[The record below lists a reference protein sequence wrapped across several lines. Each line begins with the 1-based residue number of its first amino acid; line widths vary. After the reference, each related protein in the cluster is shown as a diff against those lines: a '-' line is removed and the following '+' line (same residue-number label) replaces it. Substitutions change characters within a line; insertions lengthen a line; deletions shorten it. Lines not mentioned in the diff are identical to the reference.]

1 MFFTIS
7 HHFSQFLTYLTIQTS
22 ERVFYSRFFGFDDSL
37 IHCRLRLWRFGHNI
51 FVMSETCTSPPLYLY
66 VTEFVNEM
74 DKMVRLMDKRESH
87 FVLVHGSCH
96 GAWCWYKVATLLR
109 SGGHRVTV
117 LDLAASGVHP
127 KQVEEVRSM
136 SDYLEP
142 LMEFMVSLQVD
153 NRVILVGHS
162 MGGIGISVAME
173 RFPDKI
179 SVAVF
184 VAAFMPG
191 PDLDFL
197 TVFQEHVKGLD
208 SFMDCQHKFDNGL
221 DKPPT
226 SLIFGPKF
234 LSSKL
239 YNLST
244 PEKCLRALIRTTTND
259 VAVGPT
265 ATVDVKVDNLL
276 YANRKGVG
284 AVTVKQCRF
293 HDAVAAPTRL
303 EIGTEDLTLATLLV
317 RPYPIYHDEGEV
329 LKETAL
335 TKDNYGS
342 VRRVYVVIE
351 EDNIIKEKYQRWMI
365 ENNPMDEVKVI
376 PGSDHMVMISKP
388 QELCSCLQ
396 EIAGTYS

>member
-1 MFFTIS
+1 
-7 HHFSQFLTYLTIQTS
+7 
-22 ERVFYSRFFGFDDSL
+22 
-37 IHCRLRLWRFGHNI
+37 
-51 FVMSETCTSPPLYLY
+51 
-66 VTEFVNEM
+66 
-74 DKMVRLMDKRESH
+74 MDKRESH

-153 NRVILVGHS
+153 DRVILVGHS

-197 TVFQEHVKGLD
+197 TVFQEKIQSSWGLKGQEIHVKGLD

-244 PEKCLRALIRTTTND
+244 PE
-259 VAVGPT
+259 
-265 ATVDVKVDNLL
+265 
-276 YANRKGVG
+276 
-284 AVTVKQCRF
+284 

-303 EIGTEDLTLATLLV
+303 EIGTEVGTILNESSSETSDLTLATLLV

>member
-1 MFFTIS
+1 
-7 HHFSQFLTYLTIQTS
+7 
-22 ERVFYSRFFGFDDSL
+22 
-37 IHCRLRLWRFGHNI
+37 
-51 FVMSETCTSPPLYLY
+51 
-66 VTEFVNEM
+66 
-74 DKMVRLMDKRESH
+74 MDKRKSH
-87 FVLVHGSCH
+87 FVLIHGSCH

-153 NRVILVGHS
+153 DRVILVGHS

-173 RFPDKI
+173 RFPEKI

-197 TVFQEHVKGLD
+197 TVFQDHVKGLD

-244 PEKCLRALIRTTTND
+244 PEE
-259 VAVGPT
+259 
-265 ATVDVKVDNLL
+265 
-276 YANRKGVG
+276 GVG
-284 AVTVKQCRF
+284 A
-293 HDAVAAPTRL
+293 
-303 EIGTEDLTLATLLV
+303 DLTLATLLV

-365 ENNPMDEVKVI
+365 ENNPTDEVKVI

>member
-1 MFFTIS
+1 
-7 HHFSQFLTYLTIQTS
+7 
-22 ERVFYSRFFGFDDSL
+22 
-37 IHCRLRLWRFGHNI
+37 
-51 FVMSETCTSPPLYLY
+51 
-66 VTEFVNEM
+66 
-74 DKMVRLMDKRESH
+74 MDKRKSH
-87 FVLVHGSCH
+87 FVLIHGSCH

-109 SGGHRVTV
+109 SGGHGVTV

-153 NRVILVGHS
+153 DRVILVGHS

-173 RFPDKI
+173 RFPEKI

-197 TVFQEHVKGLD
+197 THVKGLD

-244 PEKCLRALIRTTTND
+244 PEECKIGLRPVAARNPLAAHGRPGVGPVRPVDNVNIHIDMLTFTLIR
-259 VAVGPT
+259 V
-265 ATVDVKVDNLL
+265 
-276 YANRKGVG
+276 
-284 AVTVKQCRF
+284 
-293 HDAVAAPTRL
+293 
-303 EIGTEDLTLATLLV
+303 
-317 RPYPIYHDEGEV
+317 
-329 LKETAL
+329 
-335 TKDNYGS
+335 
-342 VRRVYVVIE
+342 
-351 EDNIIKEKYQRWMI
+351 
-365 ENNPMDEVKVI
+365 
-376 PGSDHMVMISKP
+376 
-388 QELCSCLQ
+388 
-396 EIAGTYS
+396 

>member
-1 MFFTIS
+1 
-7 HHFSQFLTYLTIQTS
+7 
-22 ERVFYSRFFGFDDSL
+22 
-37 IHCRLRLWRFGHNI
+37 
-51 FVMSETCTSPPLYLY
+51 
-66 VTEFVNEM
+66 
-74 DKMVRLMDKRESH
+74 MDKRESH

-96 GAWCWYKVATLLR
+96 GAWCWFKVATLLR

-153 NRVILVGHS
+153 DRVILVGHS

-173 RFPDKI
+173 RFPEKI

-197 TVFQEHVKGLD
+197 TVFQEHVTGLD
-208 SFMDCQHKFDNGL
+208 SYMDCQQKFDNGL

-244 PEKCLRALIRTTTND
+244 PE
-259 VAVGPT
+259 
-265 ATVDVKVDNLL
+265 
-276 YANRKGVG
+276 
-284 AVTVKQCRF
+284 
-293 HDAVAAPTRL
+293 
-303 EIGTEDLTLATLLV
+303 DLTLATLLV
-317 RPYPIYHDEGEV
+317 RPYPMYHDEGEV

-365 ENNPMDEVKVI
+365 ENNPTDEVKVI
-376 PGSDHMVMISKP
+376 PGSDHMVMICKP

>member
-1 MFFTIS
+1 
-7 HHFSQFLTYLTIQTS
+7 
-22 ERVFYSRFFGFDDSL
+22 
-37 IHCRLRLWRFGHNI
+37 
-51 FVMSETCTSPPLYLY
+51 
-66 VTEFVNEM
+66 
-74 DKMVRLMDKRESH
+74 MDKRKSH
-87 FVLVHGSCH
+87 FVLIHGSCH

-109 SGGHRVTV
+109 SGGHGVTV

-153 NRVILVGHS
+153 DRVILVGHS

-173 RFPDKI
+173 RFPEKI

-197 TVFQEHVKGLD
+197 TVFQD
-208 SFMDCQHKFDNGL
+208 
-221 DKPPT
+221 
-226 SLIFGPKF
+226 
-234 LSSKL
+234 
-239 YNLST
+239 
-244 PEKCLRALIRTTTND
+244 
-259 VAVGPT
+259 
-265 ATVDVKVDNLL
+265 
-276 YANRKGVG
+276 
-284 AVTVKQCRF
+284 
-293 HDAVAAPTRL
+293 
-303 EIGTEDLTLATLLV
+303 DLTLATLLV

-342 VRRVYVVIE
+342 VCRVYVVIE

-365 ENNPMDEVKVI
+365 ENNPTDEVKVI
-376 PGSDHMVMISKP
+376 PSSDHMVMISKP

-396 EIAGTYS
+396 EIVGTYS

>member
-1 MFFTIS
+1 
-7 HHFSQFLTYLTIQTS
+7 
-22 ERVFYSRFFGFDDSL
+22 
-37 IHCRLRLWRFGHNI
+37 
-51 FVMSETCTSPPLYLY
+51 
-66 VTEFVNEM
+66 
-74 DKMVRLMDKRESH
+74 MDKRESH

-153 NRVILVGHS
+153 DRVILVGHS

-197 TVFQEHVKGLD
+197 TVSQEHVKGLD
-208 SFMDCQHKFDNGL
+208 SYMDCQQKFDNGL

-226 SLIFGPKF
+226 SLIFGPMF
-234 LSSKL
+234 LSSRL

-244 PEKCLRALIRTTTND
+244 PEHD
-259 VAVGPT
+259 V
-265 ATVDVKVDNLL
+265 
-276 YANRKGVG
+276 
-284 AVTVKQCRF
+284 
-293 HDAVAAPTRL
+293 VAAPTRL
-303 EIGTEDLTLATLLV
+303 EIGTQDLTLATLLV

-365 ENNPMDEVKVI
+365 ENNPTDEVKVI